1 MVFHPLSVHL
11 SALWI
16 TRSFRLAASLCK
28 ISSTELQIHE
38 RVSVHRCWQ
47 SEYNLYVP
55 LLFSPFTEYVQG
67 PMSDAKHSFLS
78 HLVPI
83 LRNRKGNTSRLAY
96 LPTVTKS
103 YAHPDLSES
112 KASGLL
118 TTASATAL
126 CSFPP
131 PELQIASWDEWAP
144 PELQGLQPNSTN
156 VYLQRSQEAKYKKK
170 NEGNR
175 MLSINT
181 SKLLFLSLKNSLVIV
196 FASVNHKNESPQIF
210 KRNFPS
216 KYVNFVPWIHLL
228 WDHMMPPS
236 TAFYLNV
243 TFFHSVLI
251 SHLKNHFYQSFI
263 GAKHNCVAHWNIKY
277 RLGVLESN

>member
-1 MVFHPLSVHL
+1 MH
-11 SALWI
+11 
-16 TRSFRLAASLCK
+16 TRSVWVQSQWSSHHCFCYSSL
-28 ISSTELQIHE
+28 L
-38 RVSVHRCWQ
+38 
-47 SEYNLYVP
+47 
-55 LLFSPFTEYVQG
+55 
-67 PMSDAKHSFLS
+67 
-78 HLVPI
+78 
-83 LRNRKGNTSRLAY
+83 
-96 LPTVTKS
+96 
-103 YAHPDLSES
+103 
-112 KASGLL
+112 
-118 TTASATAL
+118 
-126 CSFPP
+126 FPP

-144 PELQGLQPNSTN
+144 PELQGLQPSSTN
-156 VYLQRSQEAKYKKK
+156 VHLQSSQEAKYKK

-196 FASVNHKNESPQIF
+196 FTAVNHKNESPQIF

-236 TAFYLNV
+236 IAFYLNV

-277 RLGVLESN
+277 RLGVLESS